1 MAEYEVAV
9 AGGGL
14 AGLTAALFAARCGR
28 STVVLSSVPGGP
40 LLSVTRIEDFPG
52 FPDGVAGYE
61 LVPLVQDQALAA
73 GAVFEMAELEGL
85 EPADGGWSLA
95 TEAGELRAGAVIVAT
110 GSTPRE
116 LGVPGEERLTGHG
129 ISHCASCD
137 GPLYR
142 DRVVGIVGGGDSA
155 LQEALE
161 LAEHVREVFVFHRG
175 TAFSAQETYRQRV
188 LESSRITIRY
198 QTVVEEILGE
208 EAVAG
213 VRAQDLATGG
223 IADVELAGLFVY
235 IGTVPRTEL
244 LRDLLPLDDHGR
256 VPTDGWMRTELPG
269 LLAAGDVR
277 SESAAQAVA
286 AAGDGATAALAA
298 HSYLAGGSWRAASS
312 EEAARR

>member
-1 MAEYEVAV
+1 MAV

-85 EPADGGWSLA
+85 EPADNGWSLA
-95 TEAGELRAGAVIVAT
+95 TGAGELRAGAVIVAT

-155 LQEALE
+155 LQGALE
-161 LAEHVREVFVFHRG
+161 LAEHVREVIVFHRG

-188 LESSRITIRY
+188 LESSRITVRY

-208 EAVAG
+208 ETVAG

-223 IADVELAGLFVY
+223 IADIELAGLFVY

-244 LRDLLPLDDHGR
+244 LRDLLPLDDRGR
-256 VPTDGWMRTELPG
+256 VPTDGRMRTELPG

-286 AAGDGATAALAA
+286 VAGDGATAALAA
-298 HSYLAGGSWRAASS
+298 HGYLAGGSWRAASS